1 MTPYQKRMAE
11 SKALKSQILRMAKA
25 TGKDGKPKHTQAA
38 IAMKHQVS
46 RAYVHQL
53 VKDAGR

>member
-1 MTPYQKRMAE
+1 MAE

-38 IAMKHQVS
+38 IALKHQVS

>member
-11 SKALKSQILRMAKA
+11 SKALKSRILRLAKA
-25 TGKDGKPKHTQAA
+25 KGKDGKPKHTQVA
-38 IAMKHQVS
+38 IAQKCQVS

-53 VKDAGR
+53 VKDAAS